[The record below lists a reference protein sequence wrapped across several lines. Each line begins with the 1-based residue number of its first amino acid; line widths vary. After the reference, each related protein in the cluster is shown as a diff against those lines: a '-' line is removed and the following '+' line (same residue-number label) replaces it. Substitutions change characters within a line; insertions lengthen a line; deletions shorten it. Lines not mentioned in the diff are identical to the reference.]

1 MPCAL
6 CVLEGHH
13 GMGKRGSTILK
24 KSEFAHCM
32 EADQEACHGWTDT
45 YWLRRAG
52 EKREVVVIRWGREW
66 KQRVSTVASCFKVQR
81 RCATLILVRF
91 VCVHACV
98 FLTFK
103 PRALHSVQKP
113 TPEL

>member
-66 KQRVSTVASCFKVQR
+66 KQR
-81 RCATLILVRF
+81 
-91 VCVHACV
+91 
-98 FLTFK
+98 
-103 PRALHSVQKP
+103 AL
-113 TPEL
+113 